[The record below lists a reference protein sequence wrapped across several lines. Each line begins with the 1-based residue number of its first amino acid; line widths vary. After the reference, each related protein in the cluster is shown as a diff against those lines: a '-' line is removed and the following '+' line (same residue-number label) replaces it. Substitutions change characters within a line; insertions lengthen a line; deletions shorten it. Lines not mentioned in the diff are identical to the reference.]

1 MFGIFS
7 SSFFSSF
14 FFFFFFLGGGGGG
27 GGGCS
32 VCVFWFL
39 GGVFFRGREGVW
51 ALGCFLGEGGC
62 VLFLFFCF
70 FSFCNTCNLNRGINK

>member
-1 MFGIFS
+1 MFGILFIL
-7 SSFFSSF
+7 
-14 FFFFFFLGGGGGG
+14 FLFGGGGGG
-27 GGGCS
+27 GGGVW

-51 ALGCFLGEGGC
+51 VLRCFLGEGFFFI
-62 VLFLFFCF
+62 VFLWV